1 MSGTYDAIVNRYIE
15 RTKKSRELHG
25 EAKRLLPRG
34 VSSNFRV
41 VDPNPIFIESAVGA
55 TITDADGNRYT
66 DFSNA
71 FGAMLVGHAHP
82 KIVDAIAAQA
92 KRGTLHAMPH
102 RLEISVAKELR
113 ERFGQ
118 DQWRFANSGTEATM
132 HAIRLAR
139 GYTGRPGLLK
149 FEGGYHGAHDT
160 VLVSNKP
167 PLRLA
172 GLRSRPRPIPWS
184 EGIPAESYAH
194 TLVASFNDLKGV
206 RALLEEHLNEVAC
219 VILEPIMMN
228 MGVTEPL
235 PDFLPGLRA
244 LCNEFGALL
253 IFDEVKTGVKIARGG
268 ATEYFKVKPDITV
281 LAKAIGGGMPLA
293 AFGSSAEIMEEL
305 NSLRVIHVGTYAS
318 NPVTLAAAE
327 ATLKDILTDE
337 AYRRVFALN
346 KKLVD
351 GYSTLIREHNLP
363 CYANGVG
370 SMGTI
375 NFRKDVIRDYRDWYV
390 VDRVASQAWY
400 LAMLN
405 EGVIPQPP
413 GPDEQ
418 WTISVQHTEADIET
432 HLKAFAKVAPLL
444 KSL

>member
-1 MSGTYDAIVNRYIE
+1 MSSTYDAIVNRYIE
-15 RTKKSRELHG
+15 RTRKSRELHS

-71 FGAMLVGHAHP
+71 FGALLVGHAHP
-82 KIVDAIAAQA
+82 KVVQAIESQA

-102 RLEISVAKELR
+102 RLEVSVARELKD
-113 ERFGQ
+113 RFGQ
-118 DQWRFANSGTEATM
+118 DQWRFASSGTEATM

-139 GYTGRPGLLK
+139 GYTGRSKVIK

-172 GLRSRPRPIPWS
+172 GLRSRPRPVSWS

-194 TLVASFNDLKGV
+194 TLIASFNDLKGV
-206 RALLEEHLNEVAC
+206 RALFEEHRNEVAC
-219 VILEPIMMN
+219 LILEPIMMN

-244 LCNEFGALL
+244 LCSEFGALL

-268 ATEYFKVKPDITV
+268 ATSITR
-281 LAKAIGGGMPLA
+281 
-293 AFGSSAEIMEEL
+293 SSRT
-305 NSLRVIHVGTYAS
+305 SPS
-318 NPVTLAAAE
+318 W
-327 ATLKDILTDE
+327 
-337 AYRRVFALN
+337 RRRSA
-346 KKLVD
+346 
-351 GYSTLIREHNLP
+351 GACRWPRSAPR
-363 CYANGVG
+363 
-370 SMGTI
+370 
-375 NFRKDVIRDYRDWYV
+375 R
-390 VDRVASQAWY
+390 
-400 LAMLN
+400 
-405 EGVIPQPP
+405 
-413 GPDEQ
+413 
-418 WTISVQHTEADIET
+418 ISWR
-432 HLKAFAKVAPLL
+432 
-444 KSL
+444 S

>member
-1 MSGTYDAIVNRYIE
+1 
-15 RTKKSRELHG
+15 
-25 EAKRLLPRG
+25 
-34 VSSNFRV
+34 
-41 VDPNPIFIESAVGA
+41 
-55 TITDADGNRYT
+55 
-66 DFSNA
+66 
-71 FGAMLVGHAHP
+71 
-82 KIVDAIAAQA
+82 
-92 KRGTLHAMPH
+92 
-102 RLEISVAKELR
+102 VAKELKD
-113 ERFGQ
+113 RFGQ

-139 GYTGRPGLLK
+139 GYTGRSKVLK

-172 GLRSRPRPIPWS
+172 GLRSRPRPVPWS
-184 EGIPAESYAH
+184 DGIPVESYAH

-206 RALLEEHLNEVAC
+206 RARLEEHLNEVAC

-244 LCNEFGALL
+244 LCTEFGALL

-293 AFGSSAEIMEEL
+293 AFGASAEIMEEL

-318 NPVTLAAAE
+318 NPITLAAAE
-327 ATLKDILTDE
+327 VTLKEILTDE

-351 GYSTLIREHNLP
+351 GYSALIREHNLP

-375 NFRKDVIRDYRDWYV
+375 NFRKDVMRDYRDWAA
-390 VDRVASQAWY
+390 VDRLASQAWY

-418 WTISVQHTEADIET
+418 WTISVQHAEADIET

>member
-1 MSGTYDAIVNRYIE
+1 MSSTYDAIVNRYIE
-15 RTKKSRELHG
+15 RTKKSRELHA

-41 VDPNPIFIESAVGA
+41 VDPNPIFIESAIGA

-82 KIVDAIAAQA
+82 TIVKAIESQA

-102 RLEISVAKELR
+102 RLEVSVARELK

-139 GYTGRPGLLK
+139 GYTGRPKVLK

-172 GLRSRPRPIPWS
+172 GLRTRPRVVPWS
-184 EGIPAESYAH
+184 DGIPEESYAH

-206 RALLEEHLNEVAC
+206 RALLEEHPNQVAC

-244 LCNEFGALL
+244 LCTELGVLL
-253 IFDEVKTGVKIARGG
+253 VFDEVKTGVKIARGG

-293 AFGSSAEIMEEL
+293 AFGASAEIMEEL

-318 NPVTLAAAE
+318 NPITLAAAE
-327 ATLKDILTDE
+327 ATLKEVLTDE

-351 GYSTLIREHNLP
+351 GYSALIREHNLP

-375 NFRKDVIRDYRDWYV
+375 NFRKDVMRDYRDWVV
-390 VDRVASQAWY
+390 VDKVASQAWY

>member
-1 MSGTYDAIVNRYIE
+1 MSSTYDAIVNRYIE
-15 RTKKSRELHG
+15 RTRKSRELHS

-71 FGAMLVGHAHP
+71 FGALLVGHAHP
-82 KIVDAIAAQA
+82 KVVQAIESQA

-102 RLEISVAKELR
+102 RLEVSVARELKD
-113 ERFGQ
+113 RFGQ
-118 DQWRFANSGTEATM
+118 DQWRFASSGTEATM

-139 GYTGRPGLLK
+139 GYTGRSKVIK

-172 GLRSRPRPIPWS
+172 GLRSRPRPVSWS

-194 TLVASFNDLKGV
+194 TLIASFNDLKGV
-206 RALLEEHLNEVAC
+206 RALFEEHRNEVAC
-219 VILEPIMMN
+219 LILEPIMMN

-244 LCNEFGALL
+244 LCTEFGALL

-268 ATEYFKVKPDITV
+268 ATEYYKVKPDITV

-293 AFGSSAEIMEEL
+293 AFGASADIMEEL
-305 NSLRVIHVGTYAS
+305 NSLRVIHVGTYSS
-318 NPVTLAAAE
+318 NPITLAAAE
-327 ATLKDILTDE
+327 ATLKEILTDE

-346 KKLVD
+346 KRLVD
-351 GYSTLIREHNLP
+351 GYSQIIREHNMP

-370 SMGTI
+370 CMGTI
-375 NFRKDVIRDYRDWYV
+375 NFRKDVIKDYRDWAV
-390 VDRVASQAWY
+390 VDRLASHAWY

-418 WTISVQHTEADIET
+418 WTISVQHTEADVDT

>member
-1 MSGTYDAIVNRYIE
+1 MSGTYDAIVSRYVE
-15 RTKKSRELHG
+15 RTKKSRELHD

-41 VDPNPIFIESAVGA
+41 VDPNPIFIESAVGS

-66 DFSNA
+66 DFANA
-71 FGAMLVGHAHP
+71 FGAMMVGHAHP
-82 KIVDAIAAQA
+82 KIVAAVAAQA
-92 KRGTLHAMPH
+92 ARGTLHAMPH
-102 RLEISVAKELR
+102 RLEVSVAKELR
-113 ERFGQ
+113 ARFGQ
-118 DQWRFANSGTEATM
+118 DQWRYCNSGTEATM

-139 GYTGRPGLLK
+139 GYTGRGKVIK
-149 FEGGYHGAHDT
+149 FEGAYHGAHDT

-172 GLRSRPRPIPWS
+172 GHKSRPRPVPWS
-184 EGIPAESYAH
+184 EGIPPESYAH
-194 TLVASFNDLKGV
+194 TLVATFNDLKGV
-206 RALLEEHLNEVAC
+206 RALFENHLNDIAC
-219 VILEPIMMN
+219 LIVEPIMLN

-244 LCNEFGALL
+244 LCTEFGALL

-268 ATEYFKVKPDITV
+268 ATEHYKVRPDITV

-293 AFGSSAEIMEEL
+293 AFGASAEIMEEL
-305 NSLRVIHVGTYAS
+305 NALRVIHVGTYAS
-318 NPVTLAAAE
+318 NPITLAAAE
-327 ATLKDILTDE
+327 VTLKEILTDD

-346 KKLVD
+346 KRLVD
-351 GYSTLIREHNLP
+351 GYGTLIREHNLP
-363 CYANGVG
+363 FYANGVG

-375 NFRKDVIRDYRDWYV
+375 NFKKDVLRDYRDWVV

-432 HLKAFAKVAPLL
+432 HLKAFGKVAPLL

>member
-1 MSGTYDAIVNRYIE
+1 MSSTYDAIVNRYIE
-15 RTKKSRELHG
+15 RTKKSRELHA

-41 VDPNPIFIESAVGA
+41 VDPNPIFIESAIGA

-82 KIVDAIAAQA
+82 TIVKAIESQA

-102 RLEISVAKELR
+102 RLEVSVARELK

-139 GYTGRPGLLK
+139 GYTGRPKVLK

-172 GLRSRPRPIPWS
+172 GLRTRPRVVPWS
-184 EGIPAESYAH
+184 DGIPEESYAH

-206 RALLEEHLNEVAC
+206 RALLEEHPNQVAC

-244 LCNEFGALL
+244 LCTELGVLL
-253 IFDEVKTGVKIARGG
+253 VFDEVKTGVKIARGG

-293 AFGSSAEIMEEL
+293 AFGASAEIMEEL

-318 NPVTLAAAE
+318 NPITLAAAE
-327 ATLKDILTDE
+327 ATLKEVLTDE
-337 AYRRVFALN
+337 AYRRVFGLN

-351 GYSTLIREHNLP
+351 GYSALIREHNMP

-375 NFRKDVIRDYRDWYV
+375 NFRKEVMRDYRDWAS

>member
-327 ATLKDILTDE
+327 VTLKDILTDE